1 MHKGGLSPP
10 FFLMERGLN
19 MYDLAVIGGG
29 PGGMRA
35 ATLASRRGMSVAL
48 IEKDRLGGVCLNR
61 GCIPTKALYSHIIGG
76 RGERAGLWERLESVV
91 EKLRQGSA
99 TELRMAKVKTYRG
112 NALVTQWEGEKKIT
126 VRSDDEEEGIT
137 ARRLLLATGA
147 RSVVPDFQG
156 KDLSQVLTGDHAIV
170 DPLLW
175 DPERNQKV
183 NTVAVLGAGVIA
195 IEMAMMLHE
204 LGKRVIL
211 LKHSD
216 QVLRRLDGDLKK
228 KVIQT
233 LKKRG
238 VPINDYVR
246 LSEAIPDGDGLLI
259 RGTAKNEPFEE
270 RCDRLLLASSMTPV
284 IEGFGL
290 EKSPVRIE
298 RGAISVDKAMRTSV
312 DGVWAIGDCTGG
324 AMLAHLAE
332 YHAQAAVEDMT
343 GGIYRVDP
351 DAVPACVF
359 IDPEIGTVGLTE
371 EEAKARGLE
380 IVTARAYF
388 AANGMALAMGAGDGF
403 IKVVARA
410 EDRVLLGIHIIGP
423 EAASVLGEATLAVA
437 KRMTADDVAN
447 TVHSHPTLCE
457 CLRDACRRL
466 VEG

>member
-1 MHKGGLSPP
+1 
-10 FFLMERGLN
+10 
-19 MYDLAVIGGG
+19 MYDLVVIGGG

-35 ATLASRRGMSVAL
+35 AVLASRKGMSVAL
-48 IEKDRLGGVCLNR
+48 VEKDRLGGVCLNR

-91 EKLRQGSA
+91 DKLRQGSA
-99 TELRMAKVKTYRG
+99 TELRMAKVRTLRG
-112 NALVTQWEGEKKIT
+112 TALVTQWEGEKRIE
-126 VRSDDEEEGIT
+126 VQSEDGAEELA

-147 RSVVPDFQG
+147 RSVVPEFRG
-156 KDLSQVLTGDHAIV
+156 SDLPQVLTGDRAIV
-170 DPLLW
+170 DPQLW
-175 DPERNQKV
+175 DPERNRDV
-183 NTVAVLGAGVIA
+183 RTVAVLGAGVIA
-195 IEMAMMLHE
+195 LEMAMMLQG
-204 LGKRVIL
+204 LGKSVIL

-228 KVIQT
+228 KVVQA

-238 VPINDYVR
+238 VPMRDYVR
-246 LSEAIPDGDGLLI
+246 LSEAAFDGEGLLI
-259 RGTAKNEPFEE
+259 RGTAKDEPFEE

-284 IEGFGL
+284 LDGFGL
-290 EKSPVRIE
+290 EGGPVRVE
-298 RGAISVDKAMRTSV
+298 RGAIAVNEAMRTSA

-332 YHAQAAVEDMT
+332 YQAQAAVEDMT
-343 GGIYRVDP
+343 GGSYRVDP

-371 EEAKARGLE
+371 EEAKARGVE
-380 IVTARAYF
+380 TVAARAYF
-388 AANGMALAMGAGDGF
+388 AANGMALAMGSSDGF

-410 EDRVLLGIHIIGP
+410 EDRRILGVHIMGP
-423 EAASVLGEATLAVA
+423 EAASLLGEATLAVSM
-437 KRMTADDVAN
+437 RLSADDVAN
-447 TVHSHPTLCE
+447 SVHSHPTLCE